1 MGLKLLPIKAGAK
14 MGRMTDW
21 LRVSEGWV
29 GLGGKGAV
37 SVLGVGGGI
46 PCGTVNYMHSTL
58 ATSVLDGLPKHV

>member
-21 LRVSEGWV
+21 LRVSEGWE
-29 GLGGKGAV
+29 G
-37 SVLGVGGGI
+37 GGGI

-58 ATSVLDGLPKHV
+58 ATSDLGGLSKDVLSTACLKLLG